1 MKLKGV
7 AEVAEEEGTRNV
19 KGTTREPEEA
29 VEFARHG
36 KTPEANN
43 CISVILDKIIYNC
56 VR

>member
-7 AEVAEEEGTRNV
+7 AEVAEEEGTA
-19 KGTTREPEEA
+19 REPEEA

-36 KTPEANN
+36 KTPEATN